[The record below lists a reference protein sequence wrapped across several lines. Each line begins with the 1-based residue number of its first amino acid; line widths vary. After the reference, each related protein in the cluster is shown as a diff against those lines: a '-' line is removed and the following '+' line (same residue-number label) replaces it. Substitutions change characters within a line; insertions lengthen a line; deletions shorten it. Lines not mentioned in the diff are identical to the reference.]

1 MEALV
6 IFVTFLALMALGV
19 PIGTSLGVAAV
30 ITVYYFDLGI
40 AMLGVNFSSGI
51 ASFPLLAIPFFVL
64 AGVILEKAGLAATI
78 AHFFE
83 LLVGKAVGGLAMV
96 AVMTCMFW
104 GALSGSGPA
113 TTAAVGLILLAPMI
127 KHGYDKHFA
136 GATIANASDLSIII
150 PPSIAFII
158 YGNIT
163 SVSVSALFVAGII
176 PGLLTGAGTIL
187 VAYLVS
193 RKRGYRGLE
202 RRGTPREI
210 LKAFKE
216 SIWAIL
222 APVIILGGIYAGIFT
237 PTEAAVVA
245 VFYSLFVAVVIYRS
259 VTWRDMI
266 RMLVDASVTSSV
278 IMFIVVFAGLFTWAA
293 SVIGVIDQAANFVI
307 SISPNAA
314 VKRQGQDVTLIC
326 YGSGYYLCE
335 EAAAELDGMKIEA
348 EIVDLRT
355 LKPLDMN
362 TVSESIKKTHR
373 AVIVHEACLTGGFGA
388 ELAARIQEEL
398 FDYLKAPV
406 KRVAAKDIPIPFSP
420 PLEDYVL
427 PKVSD
432 VVEAAR
438 EVVNRYRKG
447 HN

>member
-1 MEALV
+1 LEALV
-6 IFVTFLALMALGV
+6 IFLTFLTLMALGV
-19 PIGTSLGVAAV
+19 PIGTSLGIAAV

-83 LLVGKAVGGLAMV
+83 LLVGRAVGGLAMV

-113 TTAAVGLILLAPMI
+113 TTAAVGLILLTPMI
-127 KHGYDKHFA
+127 KHGYDKNFA

-176 PGLLTGAGTIL
+176 PGLLTGVGTIL

-202 RRGTPREI
+202 RRGTPKEI
-210 LKAFKE
+210 LTAFKN
-216 SIWAIL
+216 SIWALL

-245 VFYSLFVAVVIYRS
+245 VFYSLFVAVVIYRT

-266 RMLVDASVTSSV
+266 GMLVDASVTSSV

-307 SISPNAA
+307 STSPNA
-314 VKRQGQDVTLIC
+314 VVMIILINLLLL
-326 YGSGYYLCE
+326 GLGMILDAISISYLIMPI
-335 EAAAELDGMKIEA
+335 LIP
-348 EIVDLRT
+348 V
-355 LKPLDMN
+355 
-362 TVSESIKKTHR
+362 
-373 AVIVHEACLTGGFGA
+373 
-388 ELAARIQEEL
+388 LAAFKIDPLWYGVIFISALAIGQATPPVGVNL
-398 FDYLKAPV
+398 FTAANLVKGDLDAIGKQAILFVIMDVVVLIILSLFPILSLYLP
-406 KRVAAKDIPIPFSP
+406 VAAGLYTP
-420 PLEDYVL
+420 
-427 PKVSD
+427 
-432 VVEAAR
+432 
-438 EVVNRYRKG
+438 
-447 HN
+447 

>member
-1 MEALV
+1 MEALL
-6 IFVTFLALMALGV
+6 IFFTFLALMALGV
-19 PIGTSLGVAAV
+19 PIGTSLGIAAV
-30 ITVYYFDLGI
+30 ITIFYFDLGI

-83 LLVGKAVGGLAMV
+83 LVVGKAVGGLAMV

-113 TTAAVGLILLAPMI
+113 TTAAVGLILLTPMI

-202 RRGTPREI
+202 KRGSAKEI
-210 LKAFKE
+210 LIALKDSF
-216 SIWAIL
+216 WALL
-222 APVIILGGIYAGIFT
+222 APVIILGGIYTGIFT

-266 RMLVDASVTSSV
+266 RMLVDASVTASV
-278 IMFIVVFAGLFTWAA
+278 IMFIVVFAGIFTWTA

-307 SISPNAA
+307 AISPNAA
-314 VKRQGQDVTLIC
+314 VMIILINLLLL
-326 YGSGYYLCE
+326 GLGMILDAISISYLIMPI
-335 EAAAELDGMKIEA
+335 LIP
-348 EIVDLRT
+348 V
-355 LKPLDMN
+355 
-362 TVSESIKKTHR
+362 
-373 AVIVHEACLTGGFGA
+373 
-388 ELAARIQEEL
+388 LAAFKIDPLWYGVIFISALAIGQATPPVGVNL
-398 FDYLKAPV
+398 FTAANLV
-406 KRVAAKDIPIPFSP
+406 KGDLDSVARQAIVFVIM
-420 PLEDYVL
+420 
-427 PKVSD
+427 D
-432 VVEAAR
+432 VVILIILSLFPILSLYLP
-438 EVVNRYRKG
+438 VLVGLYKP
-447 HN
+447 

>member
-1 MEALV
+1 LEIVV
-6 IFVTFLALMALGV
+6 IFVAFLALMSLGV
-19 PIGTSLGVAAV
+19 PIGTSLGIAGV
-30 ITVYYFDLGI
+30 ITIYQFDLGI

-83 LLVGKAVGGLAMV
+83 LLVGKAVGGLAIV

-113 TTAAVGLILLAPMI
+113 TTAAVGLILLTPMI
-127 KHGYDKHFA
+127 RHGYDKHFA

-187 VAYLVS
+187 VAYVVS

-202 RRGTPREI
+202 KRGTPGEI
-210 LKAFKE
+210 LIAFKN

-245 VFYSLFVAVVIYRS
+245 VFYSLFVAVVIYRTVS
-259 VTWRDMI
+259 WRDMI

-278 IMFIVVFAGLFTWAA
+278 IMFIVVFAGVFTWAA

-314 VKRQGQDVTLIC
+314 VMIILINLLLL
-326 YGSGYYLCE
+326 GLGMILDAISISYLIMPI
-335 EAAAELDGMKIEA
+335 LIP
-348 EIVDLRT
+348 V
-355 LKPLDMN
+355 
-362 TVSESIKKTHR
+362 
-373 AVIVHEACLTGGFGA
+373 
-388 ELAARIQEEL
+388 LAAFKIDPLWYGVIFISALAIGQATPPVGVNL
-398 FDYLKAPV
+398 FTAANLVKGNLDAIAKQAIVFVIMDAVVLIILSLFPILSLYLPV
-406 KRVAAKDIPIPFSP
+406 LAGLYKP
-420 PLEDYVL
+420 
-427 PKVSD
+427 
-432 VVEAAR
+432 
-438 EVVNRYRKG
+438 
-447 HN
+447 

>member
-1 MEALV
+1 LEALV
-6 IFVTFLALMALGV
+6 IFLTFLALMALGV
-19 PIGTSLGVAAV
+19 PIGTSLGISAV

-202 RRGTPREI
+202 RRGSPKEI
-210 LKAFKE
+210 LIAFKD

-245 VFYSLFVAVVIYRS
+245 VFYSLFVAVVIYRT

-293 SVIGVIDQAANFVI
+293 SVIGVIDQAANFMI

-314 VKRQGQDVTLIC
+314 VMIILINLLLL
-326 YGSGYYLCE
+326 GLGMILDAISISYLIMPI
-335 EAAAELDGMKIEA
+335 LIP
-348 EIVDLRT
+348 V
-355 LKPLDMN
+355 
-362 TVSESIKKTHR
+362 
-373 AVIVHEACLTGGFGA
+373 
-388 ELAARIQEEL
+388 LAAFKIDPLWYGVIFISALAIGQATPPVGVNL
-398 FDYLKAPV
+398 FTAANLIKGDLDS
-406 KRVAAKDIPIPFSP
+406 VAKQAIVFVIM
-420 PLEDYVL
+420 
-427 PKVSD
+427 D
-432 VVEAAR
+432 VV
-438 EVVNRYRKG
+438 VLIILSLFPILSLYLPVMSGLYKP
-447 HN
+447 

>member
-6 IFVTFLALMALGV
+6 IFLTFLVLMALGV
-19 PIGTSLGVAAV
+19 PIGTSLGIAAV

-113 TTAAVGLILLAPMI
+113 TTAAVGLILIKPMI
-127 KHGYDKHFA
+127 KNGYDKHFA

-163 SVSVSALFVAGII
+163 SVSVSALFLAGVI
-176 PGLLTGAGTIL
+176 PGLLTGGGTIL

-193 RKRGYRGLE
+193 RKRGFRGLE
-202 RRGTPREI
+202 RRGSPKEI
-210 LKAFKE
+210 LIALKN

-222 APVIILGGIYAGIFT
+222 APLIILGGIYAGVFT

-245 VFYSLFVAVVIYRS
+245 VFYSLFVAVVIYRT
-259 VTWRDMI
+259 VTWRDMVG
-266 RMLVDASVTSSV
+266 MLVDASVTSSV

-293 SVIGVIDQAANFVI
+293 SVIGVIDKAANFVI
-307 SISPNAA
+307 SISPNA
-314 VKRQGQDVTLIC
+314 VVMIILINLLLL
-326 YGSGYYLCE
+326 GLGMILDAISISYLIMPI
-335 EAAAELDGMKIEA
+335 LIP
-348 EIVDLRT
+348 V
-355 LKPLDMN
+355 
-362 TVSESIKKTHR
+362 
-373 AVIVHEACLTGGFGA
+373 
-388 ELAARIQEEL
+388 LAAFKIDPLWYGVIFISALAIGQATPPVGVNL
-398 FDYLKAPV
+398 FTAANLVKGDLDAIAKQAIVFVIMDIVVLIILSLFPILSLYLPVLAGLYAP
-406 KRVAAKDIPIPFSP
+406 
-420 PLEDYVL
+420 
-427 PKVSD
+427 
-432 VVEAAR
+432 
-438 EVVNRYRKG
+438 
-447 HN
+447 